1 MKTNKNTLPH
11 FSYADGDREINTVI
25 VTEYDETYYVDIH
38 NNLYRAIS
46 FNGQHDTFEAAEAE
60 ANRIATKYNLQ
71 ARWK

>member
-11 FSYADGDREINTVI
+11 FSYADGDREMNTVI

-38 NNLYRAIS
+38 NSLYRAIS

-60 ANRIATKYNLQ
+60 ATRIAEKYNLR
-71 ARWK
+71 ARWQ